1 MKYFLLVSLLL
12 LQTPAFAEI
21 YTYKDQNNQFYFTDN
36 AQDASYRLLSVFRP
50 QLSESSNK
58 NYSLKAYKRN
68 KISFLPLIRRAASQY
83 HIDPHLL
90 HAIVDVESAFNPNA
104 VSKSGAVGLTQLM
117 PKTAA
122 AMGVKNRTN
131 PKQSIQGGALYFSK
145 LLTRFNFNHKLA
157 LAAYNAGPT
166 AVEKA
171 GRKVPNYIET
181 KNYIAKVLEKYQ
193 SLK

>member
-1 MKYFLLVSLLL
+1 MSLFIF
-12 LQTPAFAEI
+12 QTPIFAEI
-21 YTYKDQNNQFYFTDN
+21 YTYKDNNNQFYFTDN
-36 AQDASYRLLSVFRP
+36 RQDSSYQLLSVFRP
-50 QLSESSNK
+50 QLSQQSNN
-58 NYSLKAYKRN
+58 NYSLNAYKRN
-68 KISFLPLIRRAASQY
+68 KISFLPLIRQAASQY

-122 AMGVKNRTN
+122 AMGVKNRKN
-131 PKQSIQGGALYFSK
+131 PEQSIQGGALYFSQ
-145 LLTRFNFNHKLA
+145 LLTRFEFNRKLA

-171 GRKVPNYIET
+171 GRKVPNYLET
-181 KNYIAKVLEKYQ
+181 KNYIAKVLKKYQ